1 MQQTKGLYFEQH
13 FLCVACR
20 DKQKQPKRKRYKFSL
35 VSLPE
40 KKKKKKGGGGGGGR
54 TIKPCIYILRMCAS
68 RPQFPIS
75 LSTRSPH
82 IVLMC
87 FYGEGYN
94 RVDGFIV
101 ECRAVY
107 VWSSYLRPN
116 LFTRPCTQF
125 PSFLSARPAADL
137 FVSQRQ
143 LCPSHPDYGVSS
155 TDRWGNQTGKVG
167 GYVQEERFCWW
178 CVRQVE
184 WSFCGVLFLERTCQY
199 ECTACLSV
207 VVCIYVCWSL
217 FLCLMSFE
225 RYFVF
230 VVFVLVFVWCLS
242 SAV

>member
-1 MQQTKGLYFEQH
+1 MYL
-13 FLCVACR
+13 
-20 DKQKQPKRKRYKFSL
+20 FSL
-35 VSLPE
+35 
-40 KKKKKKGGGGGGGR
+40 
-54 TIKPCIYILRMCAS
+54 YILRMCAS
-68 RPQFPIS
+68 HPQFPIS

-125 PSFLSARPAADL
+125 PSFLPTRLAADL

-155 TDRWGNQTGKVG
+155 TDRWGSQTGEVG
-167 GYVQEERFCWW
+167 GYVKEERFCWW
-178 CVRQVE
+178 CVRQDE
-184 WSFCGVLFLERTCQY
+184 WSFCGVSFLERTCQY

-207 VVCIYVCWSL
+207 VVV
-217 FLCLMSFE
+217 FMFVGLCSC
-225 RYFVF
+225 
-230 VVFVLVFVWCLS
+230 VWCLS
-242 SAV
+242 SAILCLLSLFLCLRDVFRALFNSLVCWFLLLLFFSFL